1 MEAEEPKGVGT
12 EFMLEMGSILS
23 TGTGLREK
31 YKNVTGTEAGT
42 ETGAET
48 GSGTKIATKIRQE
61 GKSDI
66 RHIK

>member
-1 MEAEEPKGVGT
+1 MEAEERKGVGT
-12 EFMLEMGSILS
+12 DSGLEMGSILS
-23 TGTGLREK
+23 TGTGLIEK
-31 YKNVTGTEAGT
+31 YKKVTGTGAGT

-61 GKSDI
+61 EKSDV